1 MELEELAEPADE
13 LTAHPTEQ
21 VPLSCPEY
29 WADDE
34 NGVPVSLRSGR
45 FGPYVQLGEEDKASG
60 AKPRRSSLPP
70 DLPPE
75 QVTLETALGL
85 LALPRQVGTH
95 PEDGAPVE
103 AGIGRYGPYVRH
115 GRTYASLEKGDDVLR
130 IGMNRAIEL
139 IEDFD
144 EADKPIAAI
153 CHGPW
158 LLVEADIVDG
168 RTVTG
173 WPSIR
178 TDLENAGG
186 EVVDQEV
193 AVDGNLI
200 TSRKPD
206 DIPAFSR
213 ALLAALSD

>member
-1 MELEELAEPADE
+1 MTKRVLILATDGFEQSELIEPRKMLAQAGIETVVASPRHGQNPGFIRGWNHTDWGETVPVDAGLDE
-13 LTAHPTEQ
+13 
-21 VPLSCPEY
+21 VD
-29 WADDE
+29 ADDFDALMLPG
-34 NGVPVSLRSGR
+34 GVMNPDKLRR
-45 FGPYVQLGEEDKASG
+45 EE
-60 AKPRRSSLPP
+60 R
-70 DLPPE
+70 
-75 QVTLETALGL
+75 V
-85 LALPRQVGTH
+85 
-95 PEDGAPVE
+95 
-103 AGIGRYGPYVRH
+103 
-115 GRTYASLEKGDDVLR
+115 
-130 IGMNRAIEL
+130 IEL
-139 IEDFD
+139 IEEFD

-186 EVVDQEV
+186 DVVDQEV

-200 TSRKPD
+200 TSRKPG

-213 ALLAALSD
+213 TLIEALSD